1 MRSMKSWLI
10 TGVQVLFFVVIAQ
23 IADVIVQWLGFP
35 VPGSIVGIGMLFAL
49 LKCKI
54 IRLEWIELGSQWL
67 LAEMLLFF
75 IPAFVGIIDY
85 KSLLADHGIAIVVI
99 IAISLLAV
107 MICSGFIGQQLSARK
122 ERQVE

>member
-1 MRSMKSWLI
+1 MKSWLI

>member
-1 MRSMKSWLI
+1 MILYIHFTYGTPFCILAVISGGRGAIHEVMVDHRRA
-10 TGVQVLFFVVIAQ
+10 GVVFFVVIAQ
-23 IADVIVQWLGFP
+23 IADVIVQWLGIP

-75 IPAFVGIIDY
+75 Y
-85 KSLLADHGIAIVVI
+85 SRLRRHHRLQKLAGGSRYRH
-99 IAISLLAV
+99 
-107 MICSGFIGQQLSARK
+107 R
-122 ERQVE
+122 RHHRH

>member
-1 MRSMKSWLI
+1 MAACRN
-10 TGVQVLFFVVIAQ
+10 VAV
-23 IADVIVQWLGFP
+23 
-35 VPGSIVGIGMLFAL
+35 
-49 LKCKI
+49 
-54 IRLEWIELGSQWL
+54 
-67 LAEMLLFF
+67 FF

>member
-1 MRSMKSWLI
+1 MAWY
-10 TGVQVLFFVVIAQ
+10 
-23 IADVIVQWLGFP
+23 P

-75 IPAFVGIIDY
+75 LFPP
-85 KSLLADHGIAIVVI
+85 S
-99 IAISLLAV
+99 
-107 MICSGFIGQQLSARK
+107 
-122 ERQVE
+122 